1 MRKIISLKLRLEEL
15 EELEVRWRKWVER
28 TGDNISRHRFMKI
41 ILLGGEMKQREC
53 IV

>member
-15 EELEVRWRKWVER
+15 EELEIRWRKWVER

-41 ILLGGEMKQREC
+41 VLLGRKMGQTQC